1 MYFIQQQKDNGIILK
16 NAIIK
21 NLGDYVTLFKN
32 SIIFNNAHISQSNTY
47 VTGDIAFLVKFLGE

>member
-21 NLGDYVTLFKN
+21 NIGDYVTLFKN
-32 SIIFNNAHISQSNTY
+32 SILFNNAHISLSNTY
-47 VTGDIAFLVKFLGE
+47 VTGDIAFLVKLLGE